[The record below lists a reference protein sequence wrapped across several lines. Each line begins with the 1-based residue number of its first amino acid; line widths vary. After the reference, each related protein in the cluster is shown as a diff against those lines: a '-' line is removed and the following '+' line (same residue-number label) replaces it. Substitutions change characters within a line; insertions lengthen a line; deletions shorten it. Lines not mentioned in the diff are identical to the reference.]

1 MDVIDL
7 AQKLI
12 RFRTETGN
20 HGEIMKCLQFVKSLP
35 ELHDAKID
43 IFEKDNLAPVIF
55 IRNTPPRKKCLL
67 PLSKTV
73 GCMGAALWI

>member
-35 ELHDAKID
+35 ELHDGKNRH
-43 IFEKDNLAPVIF
+43 F
-55 IRNTPPRKKCLL
+55 
-67 PLSKTV
+67 
-73 GCMGAALWI
+73 